1 MVIFN
6 SGFLGENYVGTY
18 EIKEIGNFNKEKV
31 IISKEFRNPKNNE
44 EKLLKKTLFT
54 HKFKNGR
61 YISLEFSNINIKDN
75 NSIIN
80 FCNTYGLPFS
90 SALMADKG
98 LPQADDFYLF
108 YTKEQLEKIPYYNGQ
123 DKIGLFEFCRHYYS
137 IRRILNIKSEI
148 ETKTKTPK
156 IMFENLLSLLLYEK
170 MYTYDL
176 DINDYKAPNTSTA
189 FHYYFLLIQKK
200 FKTNFSKIKFK
211 TSLFNFFVE
220 ALNNTPNYIKYINSQ
235 YVISHKIWT
244 KIYDLLFNII
254 TIIDSNTLANITVDE
269 YGNIHLPDEKILDE
283 KIVTKLYELA
293 PQILIDFL
301 NDHMSRVNPK
311 LNIGDDGKI
320 YSEWE
325 FSYLYDAMILEILL
339 MISSNDTLK
348 KCANPTC
355 GNFFAPNW
363 SHSNKIYCN
372 KKCADIMVKR
382 RQRQRD
388 KENPNRERLKPKFQ
402 SRKKSD

>member
-1 MVIFN
+1 M
-6 SGFLGENYVGTY
+6 
-18 EIKEIGNFNKEKV
+18 
-31 IISKEFRNPKNNE
+31 
-44 EKLLKKTLFT
+44 
-54 HKFKNGR
+54 
-61 YISLEFSNINIKDN
+61 
-75 NSIIN
+75 
-80 FCNTYGLPFS
+80 
-90 SALMADKG
+90 
-98 LPQADDFYLF
+98 
-108 YTKEQLEKIPYYNGQ
+108 
-123 DKIGLFEFCRHYYS
+123 
-137 IRRILNIKSEI
+137 
-148 ETKTKTPK
+148 
-156 IMFENLLSLLLYEK
+156 
-170 MYTYDL
+170 
-176 DINDYKAPNTSTA
+176 
-189 FHYYFLLIQKK
+189 
-200 FKTNFSKIKFK
+200 
-211 TSLFNFFVE
+211 
-220 ALNNTPNYIKYINSQ
+220 
-235 YVISHKIWT
+235 
-244 KIYDLLFNII
+244 
-254 TIIDSNTLANITVDE
+254 
-269 YGNIHLPDEKILDE
+269 PDEKILDE
-283 KIVTKLYELA
+283 KIVIQLYELA

-301 NDHMSRVNPK
+301 NEHMTRVNPK

>member
-1 MVIFN
+1 M
-6 SGFLGENYVGTY
+6 
-18 EIKEIGNFNKEKV
+18 
-31 IISKEFRNPKNNE
+31 
-44 EKLLKKTLFT
+44 
-54 HKFKNGR
+54 
-61 YISLEFSNINIKDN
+61 
-75 NSIIN
+75 
-80 FCNTYGLPFS
+80 
-90 SALMADKG
+90 
-98 LPQADDFYLF
+98 Q
-108 YTKEQLEKIPYYNGQ
+108 YYNGQ
-123 DKIGLFEFCRHYYS
+123 DKIKLFEFCRHYYS

-148 ETKTKTPK
+148 ETKDKNPQ

-211 TSLFNFFVE
+211 TSLFNFFSE
-220 ALNNTPNYIKYINSQ
+220 INKLCYIKYHIKTNFKYYILEEDCLGIFVDSNFSNKLFDN
-235 YVISHKIWT
+235 ICALI
-244 KIYDLLFNII
+244 FNII
-254 TIIDSNTLANITVDE
+254 KIDDKTLDSITVDE

-283 KIVTKLYELA
+283 KIVIQLYELA

-301 NDHMSRVNPK
+301 NEHMTRVNPK